1 MEREGEG
8 RYKRRMTRGGRRCWL
23 VWSRRY
29 GDDECGEIGTVLQ
42 NLDDQAE
49 YSVLGDAF
57 GV

>member
-1 MEREGEG
+1 M
-8 RYKRRMTRGGRRCWL
+8 
-23 VWSRRY
+23 
-29 GDDECGEIGTVLQ
+29 GDDECGEIGAVLQ